1 MALLNKYESIFRTMN
16 VVTRSYVPSVESF
29 LYSGLVF
36 YTKLGQVVITKLK
49 LY

>member
-1 MALLNKYESIFRTMN
+1 MN

-36 YTKLGQVVITKLK
+36 YTKLDQVVITKLK